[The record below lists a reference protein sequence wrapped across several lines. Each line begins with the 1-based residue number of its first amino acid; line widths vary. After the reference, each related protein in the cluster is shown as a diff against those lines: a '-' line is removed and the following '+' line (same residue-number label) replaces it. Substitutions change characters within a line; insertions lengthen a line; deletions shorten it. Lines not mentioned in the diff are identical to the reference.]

1 MFFSQNSNKE
11 VFNYPAMSRSL
22 FSDNASMGGHLNI
35 ISPSHSTV
43 AFDHLPEAELITQS
57 KDTLN
62 DSKEQSRSF
71 Y

>member
-1 MFFSQNSNKE
+1 
-11 VFNYPAMSRSL
+11 
-22 FSDNASMGGHLNI
+22 MGRLNI
-35 ISPSHSTV
+35 NSHSTV
-43 AFDHLPEAELITQS
+43 TFDHLPEAELNTQS